1 MTPAVNNGIR
11 LGERWLPPLAKVQLT
26 LSWHHLPAERFP
38 AGGSSSL
45 NDLDPSAGRIDRP
58 KRMRYAEQQWTGNF
72 TTRAIMF
79 LNQVRMMRKYGF
91 FHRNPVPAE
100 CTPPPEI

>member
-1 MTPAVNNGIR
+1 MGFAPVKGWLATSCASSDQALRAPPSRRAV
-11 LGERWLPPLAKVQLT
+11 P
-26 LSWHHLPAERFP
+26 
-38 AGGSSSL
+38 GGRSSSL
-45 NDLDPSAGRIDRP
+45 DDLYPSAGRIDRL

-100 CTPPPEI
+100 CSPPPEI